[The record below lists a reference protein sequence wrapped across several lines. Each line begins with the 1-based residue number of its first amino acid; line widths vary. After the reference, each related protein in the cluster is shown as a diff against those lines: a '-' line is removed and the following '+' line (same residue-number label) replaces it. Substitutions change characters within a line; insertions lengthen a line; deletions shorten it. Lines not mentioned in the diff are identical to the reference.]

1 MQNNDKQIIGLKK
14 QKLQKLKDLGIDP
27 YPIASKRTA
36 SIRQLL
42 DDEQRFITSQKQ
54 VVLCGRLRALR
65 RQGKIGFA
73 DLEDSGGRL
82 QLYVSKQETGDEN
95 YEVFKL
101 FDLGDIVQVSGV
113 AFVTKTGQFSLKVKE
128 VVMLSKGIRPLPTVK
143 QKQVDGKLVRFDE
156 FSDTELRY
164 RKRYL
169 DLILNPSVKQTF
181 VYRAKIVAK
190 IRQILDE
197 RGFLEVDTPVMQP
210 LYGGAN
216 AKPFTTFYNSLGKD
230 FFLRIATELY
240 LKRLIVGGYEKVY
253 EIGKNFRNEGVDR
266 THNPEFTAIELYQA
280 YSDLDG
286 MMQITQELLV
296 RAAKEVMGKSE
307 FLFNGH
313 KIRVEAPFKKASM
326 VDLVREQTGE
336 DFSDL
341 DYDKLAAFCQSKGIE
356 VKASMG
362 AGALLAE
369 VFDAFVEEK
378 LVQPTFV
385 VDYPKEISPLAK
397 QKSSQSLLT
406 DRFELFI
413 GGKEFA
419 NAFSELNDPL
429 EQSARMEDQAKKRE
443 MGDDEANTVDYD
455 FLEALEYAMPP
466 TGGLGIGVDRMIM
479 LLTEN
484 DSIRDV
490 MLFPQMRQVK

>member
-1 MQNNDKQIIGLKK
+1 MQEDKQLIGLKK
-14 QKLQKLKDLGIDP
+14 QKLQKLKELGVNP
-27 YPIASKRTA
+27 YPVKNQRTNNIAD
-36 SIRQLL
+36 LL
-42 DDEQRFITSQKQ
+42 GDEDGFVSSSQE
-54 VVLCGRLRALR
+54 VILCGRLRAMR

-73 DLEDSGGRL
+73 DLEDATGRM
-82 QLYVSKQETGDEN
+82 QVYVSKQETGDEN

-101 FDLGDIVQVSGV
+101 FDLGDIVQVQGI
-113 AFVTKTGQFSLKVKE
+113 AFVTQTGQFSLKANKVT
-128 VVMLSKGIRPLPTVK
+128 MLCKGIRPLPTVK
-143 QKQVDGKLVRFDE
+143 QKEVEGKLVKFDE

-169 DLILNPSVKQTF
+169 DLILNPSVKATF
-181 VYRAKIVAK
+181 VKRAEIIKK
-190 IRQILDE
+190 IREILDSK
-197 RGFLEVDTPVMQP
+197 GFLEVDTPVMQP

-266 THNPEFTAIELYQA
+266 THNPEFTCMELYQA
-280 YSDLDG
+280 YTDLQG
-286 MMQITQELLV
+286 MMEITEEVIV
-296 RAAKEVMGKSE
+296 RTAKEVMGKSE
-307 FLFNGH
+307 FHFNGNDI
-313 KIRVEAPFKKASM
+313 KVASPFRKATM
-326 VDLVREQTGE
+326 LELVREKTGE
-336 DFSDL
+336 DFSAF
-341 DYDKLAAFCQSKGIE
+341 DYEKLSAFCKKNNIEIDKSK
-356 VKASMG
+356 G

-369 VFDAFVEEK
+369 IFDAFVEEK

-397 QKSSQSLLT
+397 EKDDDKRLT

-429 EQSARMEDQAKKRE
+429 EQSERLHDQAKKRE
-443 MGDDEANTVDYD
+443 MGDDEANVVDYD
-455 FLEALEYAMPP
+455 FLEALEYGMPP
-466 TGGLGIGVDRMIM
+466 AGGLGIGLDRLIM

-484 DSIRDV
+484 DAIRDV
-490 MLFPQMRQVK
+490 MLFPQMR

>member
-14 QKLQKLKDLGIDP
+14 QKLQKLKDLGVNP
-27 YPIASKRTA
+27 YPIENQRDTL
-36 SIRQLL
+36 IEQLL
-42 DDEQRFITSQKQ
+42 SDQQGCIDAAKE
-54 VVLCGRLRALR
+54 VVICGRLRALR

-73 DLEDSGGRL
+73 DLEDSSGRL
-82 QLYVSKQETGDEN
+82 QMYVSKQETGEDN

-101 FDLGDIVQVSGV
+101 FDLGDIVQAQGV
-113 AFVTKTGQFSLKVKE
+113 AFITKTGHFSLKVKK

-143 QKQVDGKLVRFDE
+143 QKEVDGKLVRFDE
-156 FSDTELRY
+156 FVDTELRY

-169 DLILNPSVKQTF
+169 DLILNPDVKRTF
-181 VYRAKIVAK
+181 EYRAKIVSK

-230 FFLRIATELY
+230 FYLRIATELY

-266 THNPEFTAIELYQA
+266 THNPEFTAIELYEA
-280 YSDLDG
+280 YSDLQG
-286 MMQITQELLV
+286 MMEITQDILV
-296 RAAKEVMGKSE
+296 LVAKEVMGKDE
-307 FLFNGH
+307 FLFNGYNI
-313 KIRVEAPFKKASM
+313 KVAAPFKRASM
-326 VDLVREQTGE
+326 AELVQEYTGE
-336 DFSDL
+336 DFSEL
-341 DYDKLAAFCQSKGIE
+341 DFDKLSDFCKSKGIK
-356 VKASMG
+356 VSPSMG

-369 VFDAFVEEK
+369 VFDAFVEDK
-378 LVQPTFV
+378 LIQPTFV

-397 QKSSQSLLT
+397 EKDEDKRLT

-429 EQSARMEDQAKKRE
+429 EQSARMEDQSKKRE

-466 TGGLGIGVDRMIM
+466 TGGLGIGIDRLIM

-490 MLFPQMRQVK
+490 MLFPQMRAVK

>member
-266 THNPEFTAIELYQA
+266 THNPEFTRH
-280 YSDLDG
+280 
-286 MMQITQELLV
+286 
-296 RAAKEVMGKSE
+296 RAVSG
-307 FLFNGH
+307 
-313 KIRVEAPFKKASM
+313 
-326 VDLVREQTGE
+326 
-336 DFSDL
+336 
-341 DYDKLAAFCQSKGIE
+341 
-356 VKASMG
+356 
-362 AGALLAE
+362 
-369 VFDAFVEEK
+369 VF
-378 LVQPTFV
+378 
-385 VDYPKEISPLAK
+385 
-397 QKSSQSLLT
+397 
-406 DRFELFI
+406 
-413 GGKEFA
+413 
-419 NAFSELNDPL
+419 
-429 EQSARMEDQAKKRE
+429 
-443 MGDDEANTVDYD
+443 
-455 FLEALEYAMPP
+455 
-466 TGGLGIGVDRMIM
+466 GLGW
-479 LLTEN
+479 N
-484 DSIRDV
+484 DADHPRA
-490 MLFPQMRQVK
+490 FGARG

>member
-14 QKLQKLKDLGIDP
+14 QKLQKLKDMGVNP
-27 YPIASKRTA
+27 YPIENQRTA
-36 SIRQLL
+36 GIRQLL
-42 DDEQRFITSQKQ
+42 DDEQGFIDTQKE

-73 DLEDSGGRL
+73 DLEDGGGRL
-82 QLYVSKQETGDEN
+82 QLYVSKQETGEEN

-101 FDLGDIVQVSGV
+101 FDLGDIVQAHGT
-113 AFVTKTGQFSLKVKE
+113 AFVTKTGQFSLKVSK
-128 VVMLSKGIRPLPTVK
+128 VAMLSKGIRPLPTVK
-143 QKQVDGKLVRFDE
+143 QKEVDGKLVRFDE
-156 FSDTELRY
+156 FADTELRY

-169 DLILNPSVKQTF
+169 DLILNPDVKKTF

-266 THNPEFTAIELYQA
+266 THNPEFTAIELYEA
-280 YSDLDG
+280 YSDLQG
-286 MMQITQELLV
+286 MMEITQELLV
-296 RAAKEVMGKSE
+296 RVAKEVMGKNE
-307 FLFNGH
+307 FLFNGYNI
-313 KIRVEAPFKKASM
+313 KVEAPFKRASM
-326 VDLVREQTGE
+326 VDLVNEHTGE

-341 DYDKLAAFCQSKGIE
+341 DYDKLATFCKSKDIKVE
-356 VKASMG
+356 ASMG

-369 VFDAFVEEK
+369 VFDAFVEDK

-397 QKSSQSLLT
+397 EKSDDSRLT

-443 MGDDEANTVDYD
+443 LGDDEANTVDYD